1 MSEQPQQKVSIVILG
16 EGGTGKSCITM
27 RLVRSKWVDEY
38 DPTIEDSYSTTRVID
53 GVSYRIDIIDTAGQ
67 EEYRDMLGNLFQVDS
82 KIDAYLLVYDIT
94 APQSLEALDYFNDMI
109 DKNVEAAGE
118 LTDRPPPVKVVVG
131 NKCDLTSERGV
142 TAAEGLQ
149 WSRDHGCGFME
160 TSAKQMVNIEE
171 TFSSIVRK
179 VAEGRA
185 QLQARQQGG
194 VSGGAA
200 GGSRVGSTG
209 GGLRAT
215 RSQGRLRPP
224 AHSQAKSGFDAE
236 KDSIKG
242 GSKCCVIC

>member
-38 DPTIEDSYSTTRVID
+38 DPTIEDSYSTTRVVD

-118 LTDRPPPVKVVVG
+118 LTDQ
-131 NKCDLTSERGV
+131 
-142 TAAEGLQ
+142 GLQ
-149 WSRDHGCGFME
+149 WAREHGCGFME

-171 TFSSIVRK
+171 TFSSIVRR

-185 QLQARQQGG
+185 QLQTRQQGG
-194 VSGGAA
+194 AAGAV
-200 GGSRVGSTG
+200 GGSRVSSNG
-209 GGLRAT
+209 GALRAT

-224 AHSQAKSGFDAE
+224 AGTQNKSGFDAE

>member
-1 MSEQPQQKVSIVILG
+1 
-16 EGGTGKSCITM
+16 M

-38 DPTIEDSYSTTRVID
+38 DPTIEDSYSTTRVVD
-53 GVSYRIDIIDTAGQ
+53 GMSYRIDIIDTAGQ

-131 NKCDLTSERGV
+131 NKCDLTNERGV

-149 WSRDHGCGFME
+149 WAREHGCGFME

-171 TFSSIVRK
+171 TFSTIVRK
-179 VAEGRA
+179 VADGRN
-185 QLQARQQGG
+185 QLQTRQQGG
-194 VSGGAA
+194 GGAA
-200 GGSRVGSTG
+200 GGRVTSSG

-215 RSQGRLRPP
+215 RSQGRLRAP
-224 AHSQAKSGFDAE
+224 ANNQAKSGFDAE

>member
-1 MSEQPQQKVSIVILG
+1 
-16 EGGTGKSCITM
+16 M

-38 DPTIEDSYSTTRVID
+38 DPTIEDSYSTTRVVD

-131 NKCDLTSERGV
+131 NKCDLTNERGV

-149 WSRDHGCGFME
+149 WAREHGCGFME

-194 VSGGAA
+194 SSAA
-200 GGSRVGSTG
+200 GGTRVASAGAA
-209 GGLRAT
+209 LRST

-224 AHSQAKSGFDAE
+224 ANNQAKSGFDTE